1 MDPIKTIKAKQ
12 NQSILSSKEIDFL
25 VSSYSNNQI
34 TDEIM
39 TEFLKAVKDNG
50 MNIDETIS
58 LTKTMIDSGEKM
70 DFSHLN
76 SYVADKHSTGGV
88 GDKVSLILGP
98 LMASLGITIPMIAGR
113 SLGHTGGTID
123 KLETIP
129 GFKTDLSI
137 QEFKNCIEKIGLC
150 IMSQT
155 DSICPADK
163 KMYALR
169 DVTNTIDSMPLICG
183 SIMSKKIAEGI
194 RGLVLDIKIGNG
206 AFMKNLKDGKDLASK
221 LMKVGG
227 AFNVSTDV
235 IFSNMDQPLG
245 RTAGMWCEVN
255 ESINAMNS
263 EGAEDL
269 MNVVYNLGTK
279 MLLQAKIVKSAAEAR
294 QIQIEN
300 IRNGRALK
308 KFQQMVKNQSGQID
322 LGPKINNPSYSHEVV
337 SEHDGYV
344 SSFDTTAIGWALVE
358 LGCGRK
364 KSGDV
369 LDNSAGIEFYAKVGE
384 KVKKG
389 EAIFRCF
396 GSRKSKLKNAVNL
409 IENTFCISDEKVKK
423 PEPIY

>member
-50 MNIDETIS
+50 MNMDETIS

-279 MLLQAKIVKSAAEAR
+279 MLLQAKIVKSATEAR

-300 IRNGRALK
+300 IRNGKALK

-344 SSFDTTAIGWALVE
+344 SAFDTTAIGWALVE

-384 KVKKG
+384 KIKKG

>member
-50 MNIDETIS
+50 MNMDETIS

-169 DVTNTIDSMPLICG
+169 DVTNTIDSIPLICG

-255 ESINAMNS
+255 ESINAMNG

-279 MLLQAKIVKSAAEAR
+279 MLLQAKIVKSATEAR

-300 IRNGRALK
+300 IRNGKALK
-308 KFQQMVKNQSGQID
+308 KFQQMVKNQYGQID

-344 SSFDTTAIGWALVE
+344 SSFDTTAIGWTLVE

-384 KVKKG
+384 KIEKG

>member
-1 MDPIKTIKAKQ
+1 MDPIKIIKAKQ
-12 NQSILSSKEIDFL
+12 NQSVLSSKEIDFL
-25 VSSYSNNQI
+25 VNSYSNNQI
-34 TDEIM
+34 TDEKM

-50 MNIDETIS
+50 MNMDETIS

-255 ESINAMNS
+255 ESINAMNG

-279 MLLQAKIVKSAAEAR
+279 MLLQAKIVKSATEAR

-300 IRNGRALK
+300 IRNGKALK

-369 LDNSAGIEFYAKVGE
+369 LDSSSGIEFYAKVGE
-384 KVKKG
+384 KIEKG

>member
-1 MDPIKTIKAKQ
+1 MNPINTIKAKQ

-25 VSSYSNNQI
+25 VNSYSNNQI
-34 TDEIM
+34 TNEIM

-50 MNIDETIS
+50 MNMDETIS

-255 ESINAMNS
+255 ESINAMNG

-279 MLLQAKIVKSAAEAR
+279 MLLQAKIVKSATEAR

-300 IRNGRALK
+300 IRNGKALK

-322 LGPKINNPSYSHEVV
+322 LGPNINNPSYSLEVF
-337 SEHDGYV
+337 SGHDGYV

-384 KVKKG
+384 KIKKG

>member
-50 MNIDETIS
+50 MNMDETIS

-255 ESINAMNS
+255 ESINAMNG

-279 MLLQAKIVKSAAEAR
+279 MLLQAKIVKSATEAR

-300 IRNGRALK
+300 IRNGKALK

-322 LGPKINNPSYSHEVV
+322 LGPKINNPSYLHEVV

-384 KVKKG
+384 KIKKG

-423 PEPIY
+423 PKPIY

>member
-50 MNIDETIS
+50 MNMDETIS

-255 ESINAMNS
+255 ESINAMNG

-279 MLLQAKIVKSAAEAR
+279 MLLQAKIVKSATEAR

-300 IRNGRALK
+300 IRNSKALK

-322 LGPKINNPSYSHEVV
+322 LGSNINNPSFSHEVV

-384 KVKKG
+384 KIKKG

>member
-50 MNIDETIS
+50 MNMDETIS

-194 RGLVLDIKIGNG
+194 RGLVLDIKIGNV

-255 ESINAMNS
+255 ESINAMNG

-269 MNVVYNLGTK
+269 MNVVYNLGSK
-279 MLLQAKIVKSAAEAR
+279 MLLQAKIVKSATEAR

-300 IRNGRALK
+300 IRNGKALK

-322 LGPKINNPSYSHEVV
+322 LGPKINNPSYLHEVV

-384 KVKKG
+384 KIKKG

>member
-50 MNIDETIS
+50 MNMDETIS

-279 MLLQAKIVKSAAEAR
+279 MLLQAKIVKSATEAR

-300 IRNGRALK
+300 IRNGKALK

-322 LGPKINNPSYSHEVV
+322 LGPNVNNPSYLHEVV

-384 KVKKG
+384 KIKKG

>member
-50 MNIDETIS
+50 MNMDETIS

-255 ESINAMNS
+255 ESINAMNG

-279 MLLQAKIVKSAAEAR
+279 MLLQAKIVKSATEAR

-300 IRNGRALK
+300 IRNGKALK

-322 LGPKINNPSYSHEVV
+322 LGPNINNPSYLHEVV

-384 KVKKG
+384 KIKKG

-423 PEPIY
+423 PKPIY

>member
-39 TEFLKAVKDNG
+39 TEFLKAVKENG
-50 MNIDETIS
+50 MNMDETIS

-70 DFSHLN
+70 DFSHLK

-206 AFMKNLKDGKDLASK
+206 AFMRNLKDGKDLASK
-221 LMKVGG
+221 LMKVGS

-235 IFSNMDQPLG
+235 IYSNMDQPLG

-279 MLLQAKIVKSAAEAR
+279 MLLQAKIVKSANEAR
-294 QIQIEN
+294 KVQIEN
-300 IRNGRALK
+300 IRNGKALK

-322 LGPKINNPSYSHEVV
+322 LGPNINNPSFLHEVI

-344 SSFDTTAIGWALVE
+344 SAFDTTAIGWALVE

-384 KVKKG
+384 KIKKG

>member
-1 MDPIKTIKAKQ
+1 MDPKKTIKAKQ

-50 MNIDETIS
+50 MNMDETIS

-98 LMASLGITIPMIAGR
+98 LMTSLGITIPMIAGR

-221 LMKVGG
+221 LMKVGD

-255 ESINAMNS
+255 ESINAMNG

-279 MLLQAKIVKSAAEAR
+279 MLLQAKIIKSATEAR

-300 IRNGRALK
+300 IRNGKALK

-384 KVKKG
+384 KIKKG

-396 GSRKSKLKNAVNL
+396 GSRKSKLKNAVSL

-423 PEPIY
+423 PETIY

>member
-50 MNIDETIS
+50 MNMDETIS

-279 MLLQAKIVKSAAEAR
+279 MLLQAKIVKSATEAH
-294 QIQIEN
+294 QVQIEN
-300 IRNGRALK
+300 IRNGKALK

-322 LGPKINNPSYSHEVV
+322 LGPNINNPSFLHEVI

-344 SSFDTTAIGWALVE
+344 SAFDTTAIGWALVE

-384 KVKKG
+384 KIKKG

>member
-1 MDPIKTIKAKQ
+1 MDPIKIIKAKQ
-12 NQSILSSKEIDFL
+12 NQSVLSSKEIDFL
-25 VSSYSNNQI
+25 VNSYSNNQI
-34 TDEIM
+34 TDEKM

-50 MNIDETIS
+50 MNMDETIS

-255 ESINAMNS
+255 ESINAMNG

-279 MLLQAKIVKSAAEAR
+279 MLLQAKIVKSATEAH

-300 IRNGRALK
+300 IRNGKALK

-322 LGPKINNPSYSHEVV
+322 LGPKINNPSFSHEVV

-369 LDNSAGIEFYAKVGE
+369 LDSSSGIEFYAKVGE
-384 KVKKG
+384 KIEKG

>member
-1 MDPIKTIKAKQ
+1 MNPINTIKAKQ

-25 VSSYSNNQI
+25 VNSYSNNQI
-34 TDEIM
+34 TNEIM
-39 TEFLKAVKDNG
+39 TEFLKAVKENG
-50 MNIDETIS
+50 MNMDETIS

-255 ESINAMNS
+255 ESINAMNG

-279 MLLQAKIVKSAAEAR
+279 MLLQAKIVKSATEAR

-300 IRNGRALK
+300 IRNGKALK

-322 LGPKINNPSYSHEVV
+322 LGPNINNPSYSLEVF
-337 SEHDGYV
+337 SGHDGYV

-384 KVKKG
+384 KIKKG

>member
-1 MDPIKTIKAKQ
+1 MDPINTIKAKQ

-50 MNIDETIS
+50 MNMDETIS

-98 LMASLGITIPMIAGR
+98 LMASLGISIPMIAGR

-279 MLLQAKIVKSAAEAR
+279 MLLQAKIVKSATEAR

-384 KVKKG
+384 KIKKG

>member
-39 TEFLKAVKDNG
+39 TEFLKAVKENG
-50 MNIDETIS
+50 MNMDETIS

-70 DFSHLN
+70 DFSHLK

-255 ESINAMNS
+255 ESINAMNG

-279 MLLQAKIVKSAAEAR
+279 MLLQAKIVKSATEAR

-300 IRNGRALK
+300 IRNGKALK

-322 LGPKINNPSYSHEVV
+322 LGPKINNPSFLHEVI

-344 SSFDTTAIGWALVE
+344 SAFDTTAIGWALVE

-384 KVKKG
+384 KIEKG

>member
-12 NQSILSSKEIDFL
+12 NQSVLSSKEIDFL

-50 MNIDETIS
+50 MNMDETIS

-255 ESINAMNS
+255 ESINAMNG

-279 MLLQAKIVKSAAEAR
+279 MLLQAKIVKSATEAH

-300 IRNGRALK
+300 IRNGKALK
-308 KFQQMVKNQSGQID
+308 KFQQMVKNQSGQIY

-384 KVKKG
+384 KIKKG

-396 GSRKSKLKNAVNL
+396 GSRKSKLRNAVNL

>member
-1 MDPIKTIKAKQ
+1 MDPKKTIKAKQ

-50 MNIDETIS
+50 MNMDETIS

-255 ESINAMNS
+255 ESINAMNG

-279 MLLQAKIVKSAAEAR
+279 MLLQAKIVKSATEAR

-300 IRNGRALK
+300 IRNGKALK

-384 KVKKG
+384 KIKKG

>member
-1 MDPIKTIKAKQ
+1 MDPKKTIKAKQ

-50 MNIDETIS
+50 MNMDETIS

-98 LMASLGITIPMIAGR
+98 LMTSLGITIPMIAGR

-221 LMKVGG
+221 LMKVGD

-255 ESINAMNS
+255 ESINAMNG

-279 MLLQAKIVKSAAEAR
+279 MLLQAKIIKSATEAR

-300 IRNGRALK
+300 IRNGKALK

-384 KVKKG
+384 KIKKG

-396 GSRKSKLKNAVNL
+396 GSRKSKLKNVVNH

-423 PEPIY
+423 PETIY

>member
-39 TEFLKAVKDNG
+39 TEFLKAVKENG
-50 MNIDETIS
+50 MNMDETIS

-70 DFSHLN
+70 DFSHLK

-206 AFMKNLKDGKDLASK
+206 AFMRNLKDGKDLASK
-221 LMKVGG
+221 LMKVGS

-235 IFSNMDQPLG
+235 IYSNMDQPLG

-279 MLLQAKIVKSAAEAR
+279 MLLQAKIVKSANEAR
-294 QIQIEN
+294 KVQIEN
-300 IRNGRALK
+300 IRNGKALK

-322 LGPKINNPSYSHEVV
+322 LGPKINNPSFLHEVI

-344 SSFDTTAIGWALVE
+344 SAFDTTAIGWALVE

-369 LDNSAGIEFYAKVGE
+369 LDNSAGIEFCAKVGE

-409 IENTFCISDEKVKK
+409 IENTFRISDEKVKK

>member
-50 MNIDETIS
+50 MNMDETIS

-255 ESINAMNS
+255 ESINAMNG

-279 MLLQAKIVKSAAEAR
+279 MLLQAKIVKSATEAR

-300 IRNGRALK
+300 IRNGKALK

-322 LGPKINNPSYSHEVV
+322 FGPKINNPSYSHEVV

-384 KVKKG
+384 KIKKG

>member
-50 MNIDETIS
+50 MNMDETIS

-235 IFSNMDQPLG
+235 IFSNMNQPLG

-255 ESINAMNS
+255 ESINSMNG

-279 MLLQAKIVKSAAEAR
+279 MLLQAKIVKSATEAR

-300 IRNGRALK
+300 IRNGKALK

-384 KVKKG
+384 KIKKG

>member
-50 MNIDETIS
+50 MNMDETIF

-194 RGLVLDIKIGNG
+194 R
-206 AFMKNLKDGKDLASK
+206 A
-221 LMKVGG
+221 
-227 AFNVSTDV
+227 VSYTH
-235 IFSNMDQPLG
+235 L
-245 RTAGMWCEVN
+245 
-255 ESINAMNS
+255 
-263 EGAEDL
+263 
-269 MNVVYNLGTK
+269 
-279 MLLQAKIVKSAAEAR
+279 
-294 QIQIEN
+294 
-300 IRNGRALK
+300 RA
-308 KFQQMVKNQSGQID
+308 
-322 LGPKINNPSYSHEVV
+322 HE
-337 SEHDGYV
+337 
-344 SSFDTTAIGWALVE
+344 T
-358 LGCGRK
+358 
-364 KSGDV
+364 
-369 LDNSAGIEFYAKVGE
+369 
-384 KVKKG
+384 
-389 EAIFRCF
+389 
-396 GSRKSKLKNAVNL
+396 
-409 IENTFCISDEKVKK
+409 
-423 PEPIY
+423 

>member
-39 TEFLKAVKDNG
+39 TEFLKAVKENG
-50 MNIDETIS
+50 MNMDETIS

-221 LMKVGG
+221 LMKVGS

-235 IFSNMDQPLG
+235 IYSNMDQPLG

-279 MLLQAKIVKSAAEAR
+279 MLLQAKIVKSATEAR

-300 IRNGRALK
+300 IRNGKALK

-322 LGPKINNPSYSHEVV
+322 LGPKINNPSFLHEVI

-344 SSFDTTAIGWALVE
+344 SAFDTTAIGWALVE

-384 KVKKG
+384 KIKKG

>member
-1 MDPIKTIKAKQ
+1 MDPKKTIKAKQ

-50 MNIDETIS
+50 MNMDETIS

-221 LMKVGG
+221 LMKVGD

-255 ESINAMNS
+255 ESINAMNG

-279 MLLQAKIVKSAAEAR
+279 MLLQAKIVKSATEAR

-300 IRNGRALK
+300 IRNGKALK

-384 KVKKG
+384 KIKKG

-396 GSRKSKLKNAVNL
+396 GSRKSKLKNVVNH

-423 PEPIY
+423 PETIY

>member
-50 MNIDETIS
+50 MNMDETIS

-255 ESINAMNS
+255 ESINAMNG

-279 MLLQAKIVKSAAEAR
+279 MLLQAKIVKSATEAR

-300 IRNGRALK
+300 IRNGKALK

-322 LGPKINNPSYSHEVV
+322 LGPKINNPTYLHEVV

-384 KVKKG
+384 KIKKG

>member
-1 MDPIKTIKAKQ
+1 MDPIKTIKTKQ

-39 TEFLKAVKDNG
+39 TEFLKAVKENG
-50 MNIDETIS
+50 MNMDETIS

-255 ESINAMNS
+255 ESINAMNG

-279 MLLQAKIVKSAAEAR
+279 MLLQAKIVKSATEAR
-294 QIQIEN
+294 KVQIEN
-300 IRNGRALK
+300 IRNGKALK

-322 LGPKINNPSYSHEVV
+322 LGPNINNPSFLHEVI

-344 SSFDTTAIGWALVE
+344 SAFDTTAIGWALVE

-369 LDNSAGIEFYAKVGE
+369 LDNSAGIEFCAKVGE

>member
-39 TEFLKAVKDNG
+39 TEFLKAVKENG
-50 MNIDETIS
+50 MNMDETIS

-255 ESINAMNS
+255 ESINAMNG

-279 MLLQAKIVKSAAEAR
+279 MLLQAKIVKSATEAR

-300 IRNGRALK
+300 IRNGKALK

-322 LGPKINNPSYSHEVV
+322 LGPNINNPSFLHEVV

-344 SSFDTTAIGWALVE
+344 SAFDTTAIGWALVE

-384 KVKKG
+384 KIKKG

>member
-1 MDPIKTIKAKQ
+1 MDPKKTIKAKQ

-50 MNIDETIS
+50 MNMDETIS

-98 LMASLGITIPMIAGR
+98 LMTSLGITIPMIAGR

-206 AFMKNLKDGKDLASK
+206 AFMKNLRDGKDLASK

-255 ESINAMNS
+255 ESINAMNG

-279 MLLQAKIVKSAAEAR
+279 MLLQAKIVKSATEAR

-300 IRNGRALK
+300 IRNGKALK

-384 KVKKG
+384 KIKKG

-396 GSRKSKLKNAVNL
+396 GSRKSKLKNVVNH

-423 PEPIY
+423 PETIY

>member
-1 MDPIKTIKAKQ
+1 MDPIKTIKTKQ

-50 MNIDETIS
+50 MNMDETIS

-255 ESINAMNS
+255 ESINAMNG

-279 MLLQAKIVKSAAEAR
+279 MLLQAKIVKSATEAR

-300 IRNGRALK
+300 IRNGKALK

-384 KVKKG
+384 KIKKG

>member
-50 MNIDETIS
+50 MNMDETIS

-255 ESINAMNS
+255 ESINAMNG

-279 MLLQAKIVKSAAEAR
+279 MLLQAKIVKSATEAR

-300 IRNGRALK
+300 IRNGKALK

-322 LGPKINNPSYSHEVV
+322 LGPKINNPSYLHEVV

-384 KVKKG
+384 KIKKG

>member
-1 MDPIKTIKAKQ
+1 MDPINTIKAKQ

-50 MNIDETIS
+50 MNMDETIS

-70 DFSHLN
+70 DFSHLK

-88 GDKVSLILGP
+88 GDKASLILGP

-255 ESINAMNS
+255 ESINAMNG

-269 MNVVYNLGTK
+269 MSVVYNLGTK
-279 MLLQAKIVKSAAEAR
+279 MLLQAKIVKSANEAR
-294 QIQIEN
+294 KVQIEN
-300 IRNGRALK
+300 IRNGKALK

-322 LGPKINNPSYSHEVV
+322 LGPNINNPFFLHDVI

-344 SSFDTTAIGWALVE
+344 SAFDTTAIGWALVE

>member
-39 TEFLKAVKDNG
+39 TEFLKAVKENG
-50 MNIDETIS
+50 MNMDETIS

-137 QEFKNCIEKIGLC
+137 QEFKNSIEKIGLC

-255 ESINAMNS
+255 ESINAMNG

-279 MLLQAKIVKSAAEAR
+279 MLLQAKIVKSATEAR
-294 QIQIEN
+294 QVQIEN
-300 IRNGRALK
+300 IRNGKALK

-322 LGPKINNPSYSHEVV
+322 LGPNINNPSFLHEVV

-344 SSFDTTAIGWALVE
+344 SAFDTTAIGWALVE

-384 KVKKG
+384 KIKKG

>member
-12 NQSILSSKEIDFL
+12 NQSIISSKEIDLL

-50 MNIDETIS
+50 MNMDETIS

-98 LMASLGITIPMIAGR
+98 LMASLGITILMIAGR

-221 LMKVGG
+221 LMKVGD

-255 ESINAMNS
+255 ESINAMNG

-279 MLLQAKIVKSAAEAR
+279 MLLQAKIVKSATEAS

-300 IRNGRALK
+300 IRNGKALK

-384 KVKKG
+384 KIKKG

-396 GSRKSKLKNAVNL
+396 GSRKSKLKNAVSL

>member
-1 MDPIKTIKAKQ
+1 MDPIKIIKAKQ
-12 NQSILSSKEIDFL
+12 NQSVLSSKEIDFL
-25 VSSYSNNQI
+25 VNSYSNNQI
-34 TDEIM
+34 TDEKM

-50 MNIDETIS
+50 MNMDETIS

-255 ESINAMNS
+255 ESINAMNG

-279 MLLQAKIVKSAAEAR
+279 MLLQAKIVKSATEAH

-300 IRNGRALK
+300 IRNGKALK

-369 LDNSAGIEFYAKVGE
+369 LDSSSGIEFYAKVGE
-384 KVKKG
+384 KIEKG

>member
-12 NQSILSSKEIDFL
+12 NQSVLSSKEIDFL
-25 VSSYSNNQI
+25 VNSYSNNQI

-50 MNIDETIS
+50 MNMDETIS

-255 ESINAMNS
+255 ESINAMNG

-279 MLLQAKIVKSAAEAR
+279 MLLQAKIVKSATEAR

-300 IRNGRALK
+300 IRNGKALK

-369 LDNSAGIEFYAKVGE
+369 LDSSSGIEFYAKVGE
-384 KVKKG
+384 KIKKG

>member
-50 MNIDETIS
+50 MNMDETIS

-255 ESINAMNS
+255 ESINAMNG

-279 MLLQAKIVKSAAEAR
+279 MLLQAKIVKSATEAR

-300 IRNGRALK
+300 IRNGKALK

-322 LGPKINNPSYSHEVV
+322 LGSNINNPSFSHEVV